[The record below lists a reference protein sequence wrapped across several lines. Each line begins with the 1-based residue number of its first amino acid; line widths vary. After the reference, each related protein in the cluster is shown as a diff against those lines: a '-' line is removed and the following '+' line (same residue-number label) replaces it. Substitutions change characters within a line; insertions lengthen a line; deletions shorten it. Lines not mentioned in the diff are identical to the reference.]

1 MFSNLCAFGKSF
13 LLRSF
18 YPVQRSTPS
27 RVPSLTQI
35 RTSTPSRFVCLHS
48 SLREPLSW
56 KYADHGWN
64 EDSSEKPPVVED
76 PNPTTINL
84 LEALESFF
92 LFASLVFQLIP
103 ILDKSTAQFRAPSAP
118 TTITTRT
125 TSDGKKQTEEQVLVT
140 SVVDPSK
147 GLGLSPKALEIL
159 PLFSFGALFLAVLFG
174 SFVRRFQRYK
184 MTQYTP
190 QIQPSQIL
198 TRLERDEL
206 DQQISRAF
214 AEISQLT
221 GQLERLRVK
230 VRLVSSEYGP
240 IIEATAQ
247 DSSRLRSS
255 VRTLGDQIKDLD
267 KHLSEVD
274 KVLLKL
280 EGVVTKQ
287 FEIVSFAL
295 RRIDSDCKEL
305 KKQLNPVVEMKE
317 TL

>member
-18 YPVQRSTPS
+18 HSVQRSTPS
-27 RVPSLTQI
+27 RISSLTQI
-35 RTSTPSRFVCLHS
+35 RVSTHSRFVCLNS

-56 KYADHGWN
+56 KYAEQGWN
-64 EDSSEKPPVVED
+64 EDSSEKRPVVKD
-76 PNPTTINL
+76 PNPMTINL

-92 LFASLVFQLIP
+92 LFSSLVLQLIP
-103 ILDKSTAQFRAPSAP
+103 ILDKSMAQFRAPSVP
-118 TTITTRT
+118 TAITTST
-125 TSDGKKQTEEQVLVT
+125 TSGDKKQTGEQVLVT
-140 SVVDPSK
+140 SIVEPPQ
-147 GLGLSPKALEIL
+147 GLGLSPRVLEIL
-159 PLFSFGALFLAVLFG
+159 SLCSFGALILAVIFG
-174 SFVRRFQRYK
+174 SFVRRFQQRK
-184 MTQYTP
+184 MTQYMP
-190 QIQPSQIL
+190 KIQPSQIL
-198 TRLERDEL
+198 TGLEQDDI

-255 VRTLGDQIKDLD
+255 VRSLGDQIKDLD
-267 KHLSEVD
+267 KHLHEVD

-280 EGVVTKQ
+280 EGVATKQ